1 MPQNIFF
8 PLLDKILSVRKG
20 EIIFEFE
27 SDKVIYEVEA
37 PEAGIL
43 GSKFNFEGEKLSVG
57 TLVAYLAPLEP
68 DPSTY

>member
-1 MPQNIFF
+1 
-8 PLLDKILSVRKG
+8 LLDKILSVRKG

-43 GSKFNFEGEKLSVG
+43 GSKFNFENEKLSVG